1 MIDIIVAGREPG
13 GQEEEHLSVS
23 AVCLAVRRARQ
34 ILVQTW
40 GPRSPGSF
48 LQVRRFIS
56 TLYLY
61 LYSLYFAPEWP
72 GRCSRSPSWPTRT
85 LSTGG
90 RSLTSTGSSRTSWT
104 RFVTMRIEYDG
115 WSLCFCDNIIIYCC
129 NKEVICLRE
138 NSLKNI
144 NTTASGDSAKIQHSR
159 HIRHANKHQFH
170 LCQSDAGECWSL
182 IRDRISYFW
191 FISPKMSCPHKH
203 CRMWREGTPLRQRG
217 RPRIFMPVT
226 SVLVSSY
233 LYLYHQDYITL

>member
-1 MIDIIVAGREPG
+1 MFDDASTLHIHTWMQLLGILLVNWQNQDWQNVAGREPG

-61 LYSLYFAPEWP
+61 LYSIYFAPEWP

-104 RFVTMRIEYDG
+104 RFVKMEDWIWWMIALFPRYHNLLLQQRSHLPA
-115 WSLCFCDNIIIYCC
+115 WKQF
-129 NKEVICLRE
+129 KE
-138 NSLKNI
+138 
-144 NTTASGDSAKIQHSR
+144 
-159 HIRHANKHQFH
+159 
-170 LCQSDAGECWSL
+170 
-182 IRDRISYFW
+182 
-191 FISPKMSCPHKH
+191 HKH
-203 CRMWREGTPLRQRG
+203 NCFRGFGENPAFKTHTPCKQTSIPSLPIWCRWVLEFD
-217 RPRIFMPVT
+217 PR
-226 SVLVSSY
+226 
-233 LYLYHQDYITL
+233 